1 MTPRKLG
8 RVKQLGGSKVPAK
21 EYGLG
26 SRSGE
31 EEGDRR
37 SEVGVKSKD

>member
-8 RVKQLGGSKVPAK
+8 RVKQLGGPEIPAK

-26 SRSGE
+26 SGSGE
-31 EEGDRR
+31 EEGDRQ
-37 SEVGVKSKD
+37 SEARVKSKG